1 MQLDQSKRREA
12 ANRCSLVAFV
22 VIFVV
27 GLALIGYEFYS
38 GRAPLDSPSAKT
50 TTTDT
55 TETKTTATGQTE
67 TTKKR
72 EIATASEDFVGRTLG
87 KTGPWFLRILV
98 VVLAAFLTGA
108 VVQRVILGKYAF
120 EFAGLKVTDVSEITP
135 QSTEKL
141 PPLPELVTEAFAL
154 GPPDPLSAT
163 DVANQEKKIS
173 LTSTYVNDL
182 LTAITGVG
190 PTDFAIVDLGA
201 GRSWLTTR
209 LFIVAILLKRMRSL
223 KTFVFVETRDG
234 IDKKF
239 IGDVAPD
246 VVRWVLA
253 RAYPWLE
260 DAYASAY
267 SQLPNRR
274 ILSKSGALDPIDAG
288 YLVQYFIANIQ
299 ATALGDAGEWVELAP
314 GTWEHGHWISR
325 GLLERLVEVSPIRSS
340 VVDAAD
346 LTPQE
351 RVLKVLAREGS
362 FVALIDD
369 KGRFMSLVDRTA
381 LLERTAARL
390 TSASTMH

>member
-12 ANRCSLVAFV
+12 AIRCASIAFV

-72 EIATASEDFVGRTLG
+72 EIATTSEDFVGRTLG
-87 KTGPWFLRILV
+87 KTGPWFLRILL

-120 EFAGLKVTDVSEITP
+120 EFAGLKVPDVSEIAP
-135 QSTEKL
+135 QNTEKL
-141 PPLPELVTEAFAL
+141 PPLPELVTKAFAFDA
-154 GPPDPLSAT
+154 PDPLSAT
-163 DVANQEKKIS
+163 DVANQKKIS
-173 LTSTYVNDL
+173 LTSTYVKDL
-182 LTAITGVG
+182 LTEITGIG

-246 VVRWVLA
+246 VVRWALA

-274 ILSKSGALDPIDAG
+274 ILSESGALDPIDAG
-288 YLVQYFIANIQ
+288 FLVQYFIANIQ
-299 ATALGDAGEWVELAP
+299 STALGDAGEWVELAP
-314 GTWEHGHWISR
+314 GKWEHGHWISR